1 MNWFNLIGSALLASA
16 LQVGAMEVD
25 ENANVS
31 HSTTTVLGINHI
43 GLSVTNL
50 DRMLDF
56 YLKSTGFELLRRH
69 KISGSQDAD
78 TLFGRENVAL
88 EMAIIKAPN
97 MLLELIEFEH
107 NKSAVVTQ
115 MPAKGPG
122 MTHTCFQSPSSDS
135 GWDKFMKAGAS
146 PLSRGGAPVDLGGY
160 GVTYG
165 YAYDPEGNMIELEQL
180 DGAILARAGYDPA
193 WQDLG
198 LSMWMSQVAL
208 ATPDLERLM
217 GFYQDV
223 LGFKPYRLAELKDN
237 VRADEI
243 ADIDNLHLLGGWF
256 KMNSTSKVMEFW
268 QYVNPTTPDIGD
280 PREVTALGYSFS
292 IEVADIQRE
301 YKRLSKLGVAFTSA
315 PVKLG
320 DFWQVYANDIDG
332 NVFALRQ
339 AVNPESALS
348 VRLLDAAP

>member
-1 MNWFNLIGSALLASA
+1 MILKNLLGLAMVA
-16 LQVGAMEVD
+16 GAMQAVAIDVD

-31 HSTTTVLGINHI
+31 HATTTVLGINHI
-43 GLSVTNL
+43 GLSVSNL
-50 DRMLDF
+50 DVMLDF
-56 YLKSTGFELLRRH
+56 YLKSTGFELLSRH
-69 KISGSQDAD
+69 KISHNPDAD
-78 TLFGRENVAL
+78 KLFGQENVAL
-88 EMAIIKAPN
+88 EVAVIKAPN

-107 NKSAVVTQ
+107 NENTDGAR

-122 MTHTCFQSPSSDS
+122 MTHTCFQSPSSEP

-180 DGAILARAGYDPA
+180 DGAILERAGYDPA

-208 ATPDLERLM
+208 ATPNLERLM
-217 GFYQDV
+217 GFYQKV
-223 LGFKPYRLAELKDN
+223 LGFQPYRVAELKDN

-268 QYVNPTTPDIGD
+268 QYVNPTTPETGE
-280 PREVTALGYSFS
+280 PRNVTGLGYTFS

-301 YKRLSKLGVAFTSA
+301 YERLTKLGVAFTSA

-320 DFWQVYANDIDG
+320 EFWQVYANDVDG

-339 AVNPESALS
+339 AIDSESALS
-348 VRLLDAAP
+348 VKKLDADT